1 MQNCKSDLCTV
12 LSSILQI
19 MDIFL
24 YFRTLGKEM
33 GKPHVLGASAEAPWI
48 KFPSDFCLGPLK
60 NESCDTPAGVSAV
73 VYDSNPMVCMVNVL
87 LWNDQRHN
95 SYLIVLLGKSAF

>member
-1 MQNCKSDLCTV
+1 MQNCKSDLCTQ
-12 LSSILQI
+12 LNFTNNGY
-19 MDIFL
+19 FL
-24 YFRTLGKEM
+24 YFRTLGEEM
-33 GKPHVLGASAEAPWI
+33 GKPHVLGTSAEAPWI

-87 LWNDQRHN
+87 C
-95 SYLIVLLGKSAF
+95 FM

>member
-1 MQNCKSDLCTV
+1 MQNCESHLCTQ
-12 LSSILQI
+12 LNFTKK

-33 GKPHVLGASAEAPWI
+33 GKPHVLGTSAEAPWI

-73 VYDSNPMVCMVNVL
+73 VYDSNPMVCT
-87 LWNDQRHN
+87 
-95 SYLIVLLGKSAF
+95 YGKCFIME